1 MVQVTLGAC
10 TFVKSGATIQAN
22 VAFQATFTE
31 TEIRLDIGFQPELVI
46 RPSLESTRGV
56 EVAREKYFGRA
67 GETTTII
74 TLEGCRREIGVP
86 LPMLKP
92 SGQRS
97 VSVTHGVA
105 INVDALFTRADAPA
119 NWTTNAGLEIVRFNL
134 YLDLGAAAVDGP
146 ANYAGPIAHRFGAD
160 APIAPAAPAEV
171 IDTTDDQKGTISARG
186 ENGSGEGKDRL
197 FDNQKDT
204 KWLDLAP
211 DGSWIQY
218 AYAPGIAGRLTSYT
232 LTSANDAPER
242 DPAQWHLQGSN
253 DGGASWTT
261 VDSQTGVAFSDR
273 HQKRAFPVSGAPT
286 YKAYR
291 LNITK
296 VWDRSNANSVQLAEM
311 ELLGQKVPA

>member
-1 MVQVTLGAC
+1 MAQVTLDAC
-10 TFVKSGATIQAN
+10 TFSKSGATIQAD
-22 VAFQATFTE
+22 VSFQATFTE
-31 TEIRLDIGFQPELVI
+31 TETRLDIGFQPELVI
-46 RPSLESTRGV
+46 KPSNESISDV
-56 EVAREKYFGRA
+56 EVARDERFFRGVVVTSHIY
-67 GETTTII
+67 
-74 TLEGCRREIGVP
+74 TLRSCCREIAVP

-97 VSVTHGVA
+97 VSVTHSVA
-105 INVDALFTRADAPA
+105 INVGDLFTHPDAPA
-119 NWTTNAGLEIVRFNL
+119 KWTTNPGLDIVRFSLNI
-134 YLDLGAAAVDGP
+134 DHGTATVTGP
-146 ANYAGPIAHRFGAD
+146 SGQRFGAA
-160 APIAPAAPAEV
+160 APIAPTAPAEV
-171 IDTTDDQKGTISARG
+171 IDTTDDQQGTISARG
-186 ENGSGEGKDRL
+186 EIGSGEGKERL

-261 VDSQTGVAFSDR
+261 VDSQTGVAFSER
-273 HQKRAFPVSGAPT
+273 HQKRAFPVTGAPT